1 MCNMSST
8 NIKLNYS
15 LILVTVNRVFL
26 CYFPFSEI
34 SQSFQGVALITITTL
49 AFIFNLYEVMVLV
62 YKVTL
67 RLNQNTFLLNIAV
80 ADLILSVSG
89 FVRGCGMINPELV
102 GYKISAPYNTTLY
115 CKAYEML
122 NKAFA

>member
-1 MCNMSST
+1 MF
-8 NIKLNYS
+8 KRHS
-15 LILVTVNRVFL
+15 LTYL
-26 CYFPFSEI
+26 
-34 SQSFQGVALITITTL
+34 FQGVALITITSL

-89 FVRGCGMINPELV
+89 FVR
-102 GYKISAPYNTTLY
+102 
-115 CKAYEML
+115 
-122 NKAFA
+122 

>member
-1 MCNMSST
+1 MNS
-8 NIKLNYS
+8 
-15 LILVTVNRVFL
+15 
-26 CYFPFSEI
+26 P
-34 SQSFQGVALITITTL
+34 QGVVLISITSL
-49 AFIFNLYEVMVLV
+49 AFIFNLYEAVVLV

-67 RLNQNTFLLNIAV
+67 RHNQNTFLLNIAC

-102 GYKISAPYNTTLY
+102 GYETTAPFNTTPY

-122 NKAFA
+122 NKAFALVYPPFCLISFLF